1 MQTNIL
7 FRALG
12 GGSLFQHVGR
22 RIVTRII
29 HMDKRPVYD
38 WDGFEEVGQNLAEI
52 MAVLE
57 GSRRT
62 KNNVDLDKELVTGM
76 VGAEVLNL
84 TDSCCKTH
92 SQVEK
97 QVSLVGLGGKAGQVA
112 DVMGR
117 RLAPVEDDNE
127 G

>member
-1 MQTNIL
+1 
-7 FRALG
+7 
-12 GGSLFQHVGR
+12 
-22 RIVTRII
+22 
-29 HMDKRPVYD
+29 MDKRPVYD
-38 WDGFEEVGQNLAEI
+38 WDGFEEVGQHLAEI

-57 GSRRT
+57 RSRRT
-62 KNNVDLDKELVTGM
+62 KNNVDLDEELVAGM
-76 VGAEVLNL
+76 VGTEVLDL
-84 TDSCCKTH
+84 TDSGCKTH

-117 RLAPVEDDNE
+117 GLAPVEDDNE